1 MVRKG
6 GGPGGVESVAVSATQ
21 AEPPPPYKPGM
32 DARSTRVAE
41 RLNTPMLIAA
51 ALTLPMVAISE
62 SHPGGLLED
71 VARVLNWVT
80 WLAFLVE
87 LVVMLAVVPDR
98 RTWLRHHPLD
108 AIIVLLTPPVLPA
121 GLQSLRALRLLQLLR
136 LLRLAQLSREAF
148 SLEGVRYAAL
158 LAVLTAIGGAALFG
172 AFEQH
177 NENLSFWDDL
187 YWAITT
193 MTTLGSDIRPTTT
206 GGEIVSTV
214 VLLVGIGFVALL
226 TGSFAQRFLSPEL
239 VEVEEELAA
248 EQISAEVLALR
259 ELKNVQEQLQS
270 LELAVQRLVDE
281 RTAD

>member
-6 GGPGGVESVAVSATQ
+6 GGPGGVESVAVSTEQ

-41 RLNTPMLIAA
+41 ALNTPMLVAA

-71 VARVLNWVT
+71 VARILNWVT
-80 WLAFLVE
+80 WFAFLIE

-98 RTWLRHHPLD
+98 RKWLRHHPLD
-108 AIIVLLTPPVLPA
+108 PFIVFFTPPVLPP
-121 GLQSLRALRLLQLLR
+121 GLQGLRVLRLLRLIR
-136 LLRLAQLSREAF
+136 LLRLAQLSREVF
-148 SLEGVRYAAL
+148 SLEGLRYSML
-158 LAVLTAIGGAALFG
+158 LAVLTAIGGGALFV
-172 AFEQH
+172 AFEKGSQH
-177 NENLSFWDDL
+177 LDAWDGI
-187 YWAITT
+187 YWAVTT
-193 MTTLGSDIRPTTT
+193 MTTLGSNIYPTTM
-206 GGEIVSTV
+206 GGEIVSTAI
-214 VLLVGIGFVALL
+214 LIVGIGFVALL
-226 TGSFAQRFLSPEL
+226 TGAFAQRFLSPEI

-270 LELAVQRLVDE
+270 LEVAVQRLVDE
-281 RTAD
+281 RTT